1 MKKVTYTQACE
12 VNNIDLSFVNFTFND
27 DRGPGSNQ
35 PLATCRATFKNG
47 LELRDIAI
55 WESRKT
61 GEPYVSMPTK
71 VYYAANAEGQQ
82 EPKRF
87 AQAIFANDR
96 NKQNL
101 FNNIV
106 LDAYSKQL
114 TVKRDN
120 ERSQMPA
127 AEQAENRYYGNAP
140 DNGAYDS
147 QDESQG
153 SSQTTSRGRR

>member
-27 DRGPGSNQ
+27 DRSPGSNQ

-71 VYYAANAEGQQ
+71 VYYATNAEGQQ

-87 AQAIFANDR
+87 PQAIFANDR

-106 LDAYSKQL
+106 LDGYNKQL

-120 ERSQMPA
+120 ERSQVPVSA
-127 AEQAENRYYGNAP
+127 QSENQYYGNAS
-140 DNGAYDS
+140 NNSAYSS

-153 SSQTTSRGRR
+153 ISQNTSRGRR

>member
-27 DRGPGSNQ
+27 DRSPGSNQ

-71 VYYAANAEGQQ
+71 VYYATNAEGQQ

-87 AQAIFANDR
+87 PQAIFANDR

-101 FNNIV
+101 FNSIV
-106 LDAYSKQL
+106 LDAYNKQL
-114 TVKRDN
+114 KVKRDN
-120 ERSQMPA
+120 DRSQVPTSVKS
-127 AEQAENRYYGNAP
+127 EGQFNANTL
-140 DNGAYDS
+140 DDGAFDSQSDS
-147 QDESQG
+147 QDNRRN
-153 SSQTTSRGRR
+153 TARGRR